1 MAAIPQKSKA
11 EWKPGNISIISTHTF
26 LLFPSPLSTS
36 QNGFLKEK
44 RKLHFYSIHKFL
56 YSKRFLRRK
65 NRDRQCIF
73 FQYFRCSFS
82 SKIRVRSSTSA
93 RVKILSIKAGGSA
106 IVGGA
111 SSQGRDYRK
120 LFCLCCSK
128 GNFFSCSEHAIFLN
142 DETRGGSL

>member
-1 MAAIPQKSKA
+1 MAAIPQRSKQGRVEA
-11 EWKPGNISIISTHTF
+11 REYFYHINAYIPP
-26 LLFPSPLSTS
+26 FPIPLSTS
-36 QNGFLKEK
+36 QNGFLKKKGNCTSILFINSCILKDFCAEK
-44 RKLHFYSIHKFL
+44 TGGSAMH
-56 YSKRFLRRK
+56 
-65 NRDRQCIF
+65 F

-120 LFCLCCSK
+120 LFCLCCSE
-128 GNFFSCSEHAIFLN
+128 GNFFFLAQN
-142 DETRGGSL
+142 TRFF